1 MPDGEV
7 CAECGVLRCRGA
19 RVLRVLRGGRE
30 CDYRVQIAAV
40 VERNSVASLELGSV
54 AFPESVPEQEPVL
67 VLMLDSYTVGF
78 NRAVKC
84 VTRNPYENK
93 LI

>member
-7 CAECGVLRCRGA
+7 CAECGAWRCRGA
-19 RVLRVLRGGRE
+19 RALHVLRE
-30 CDYRVQIAAV
+30 CDYRVQIAAA

-54 AFPESVPEQEPVL
+54 AFPENVPEQEPVL
-67 VLMLDSYTVGF
+67 VLMLDSYTVSF

-93 LI
+93 LT